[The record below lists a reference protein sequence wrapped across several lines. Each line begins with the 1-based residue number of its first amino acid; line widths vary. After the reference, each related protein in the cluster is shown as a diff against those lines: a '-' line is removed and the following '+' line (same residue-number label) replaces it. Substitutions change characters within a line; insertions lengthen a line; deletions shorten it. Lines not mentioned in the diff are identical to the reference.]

1 MYERYASKI
10 LGKCIS
16 ILKNEAAALDA
27 TQEIFMKLLL
37 NLSKFS
43 AKSKFSTWVYSISYN
58 YCIDVVR
65 KRKKQQ
71 NLLAEVPRTK
81 EDEDVDEISDA
92 ELLEVRIERLEII
105 LDMMNPDDKII
116 LLMKY
121 QDEMSIA
128 DISENLRISESAV
141 KMRIKRAKMK
151 FKRIHDSTF

>member
-1 MYERYASKI
+1 LA
-10 LGKCIS
+10 KCIS

-65 KRKKQQ
+65 KKKKQQ
-71 NLLAEVPRTK
+71 NLLADIPQTK
-81 EDEDVDEISDA
+81 EDEEVEEISDA
-92 ELLEVRIERLEII
+92 ELLEVRIEQLEVI
-105 LDMMNPDDKII
+105 LDKMNADDKII

-121 QDEMSIA
+121 QDEMSITEIA
-128 DISENLRISESAV
+128 GNLQISESAV

-151 FKRIHDSTF
+151 FKRIHESTFN